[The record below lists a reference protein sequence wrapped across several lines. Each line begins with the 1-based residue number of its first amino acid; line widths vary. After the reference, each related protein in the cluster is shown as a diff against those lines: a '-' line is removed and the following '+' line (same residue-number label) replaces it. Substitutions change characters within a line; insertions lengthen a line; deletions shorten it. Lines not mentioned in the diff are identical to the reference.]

1 MKKNAMQREFKK
13 IKGQI
18 NQIDEIVHNSKPG
31 SLIEHEATLR
41 KKIKLLD
48 EMKNENFKDYDNVL
62 ERYEEVLEYVCQR
75 ILDDYN
81 HKNDTEF
88 DFYDIV
94 RGRYKGLLNSGIL
107 PLLINQHIPKLVAKE
122 FDETFPDNPKDEY
135 IRARSMKRK
144 VYVHLGDTNTGKTHN
159 AMERLKT
166 AKKGM
171 YLSPLRIL
179 ALENYERLTNDGVK
193 CDLSTGEE
201 EILIEGATHI
211 SCTVEKANI
220 KDVFD
225 IVVID
230 EIQMIN
236 DKDRGAAWSRALLG
250 VRATEIHVCGAM
262 NSKELLIKIL
272 KDCDDDYEI
281 IEYRRK
287 IPLEVQ
293 YKNFNNRDVEEGDAL
308 VVFSKKK
315 VLQLAEEY
323 SNMGIKASI
332 IYGDLPPEVR
342 RKQYDQF
349 INREN
354 KILITTDAI
363 GMGVNLPIKRIIF
376 LSIKKFDG
384 DEVRYLTSQEVK
396 QIAGRAGRIGIYD
409 IGYVAAVNG
418 NYNFLNE
425 KIEEKDEI
433 IQSAVIG
440 PSEAILKIQH
450 IPLKQK
456 LSLWSSREEKLNYYR
471 KMDINDYLIILDK
484 IKNYKLKEK
493 IQWELLKVPFDV
505 TNDDLMECF
514 LNYVE
519 ELFIRKEKEIS
530 KPQCYSVYLD
540 ELEIYYQRISMYYSF
555 NKIFNLEYDMEWVK
569 QERER
574 ISEEI
579 NEILIRI

>member
-81 HKNDTEF
+81 HKNDTDF

-349 INREN
+349 INKEN

-409 IGYVAAVNG
+409 IGYVAGVNG

-471 KMDINDYLIILDK
+471 KMYINDYLIILDK
-484 IKNYKLKEK
+484 IKNYRLKEK

-555 NKIFNLEYDMEWVK
+555 NKIFNLEYDMEWIK
-569 QERER
+569 EERER